1 MPNNPVQIILNDRDF
16 HQAPDPGKPPRN
28 KDFFEGADR
37 AFVAHQTSLLAA
49 VDRIIDEIG
58 KSPYGPAAYLRVQMR
73 NEALAKS
80 YRPVWW
86 LFKPDQFPCV
96 GADAVGTLYFRAPLI
111 YLRALRRRIEE
122 AEPSV
127 EIKYRRSD
135 NEPYKAPT
143 IARAEVGA
151 IETIEIAPPEQKRSF
166 STAAA
171 LASLEDPRA
180 VSGYQVELFETPS
193 ERVIAD
199 DPLGRIALRRSL
211 EHLLLSLGMGARSYL
226 AFDVGR
232 TPVLE
237 VQLTTQ
243 RLGALI
249 DNRAGVAGSDPGL
262 PIDLSS
268 VDRNP
273 ERHEAALTALQKH
286 PLVRAIL
293 PPVLLELTDDRSNP
307 ESDRAA
313 EPVSIPAPQDQSI
326 YPVVGV
332 IDSGVAPVLDDW
344 VTGRFDYLSSG
355 EYDAIHGTNVAGLLT
370 VGQSLNG
377 AIVAPEAN
385 GCNLYD
391 IPLYPSGPFMAR
403 YPRGFSDFLEEIEQA
418 VAEAKNER
426 GVRVFNLSINAVA
439 AVERH
444 RYSIYASRLD
454 QIADAHG
461 VIFVNSAGN
470 LPSSQARSAWQ
481 KRPADVVNYFAS
493 RTSPDTIF
501 KPAESVRSISVGA
514 LNPPNTDQ
522 ITDAPTVYTT
532 RGPGLQ
538 VGVKPDVAGYGG
550 AGGSGPGRPTG
561 LSSVS
566 TTGSKQSVVGT
577 SFAAPLIART
587 LAGLDV
593 ATEGG
598 LSVEALR
605 AMLLHH
611 AAMPEPLTKRGLR
624 EIGRQFA
631 GFGKPQAVST
641 MLETDDHQIT
651 LLFQSRLSIGEKK
664 PVILRFPFTWPQSLV
679 TNGQCSGRTRITLV
693 YAPPLDPAFGAEF
706 VRVNLEASLKQRQAE
721 PASDGSVRFTNQI
734 AARYLP
740 KSTNLAIPEK
750 ALIDHG
756 LKWWPA
762 KQYESALVE
771 NGSSSQWR
779 LEVTSLV
786 RAEAQFPVEGVPFAV
801 VFTLEDPDGNRPVFR
816 EMRQWLQASNAVA
829 QDVRTATR
837 VRPRGR

>member
-16 HQAPDPGKPPRN
+16 HQAPDPGQPPRN
-28 KDFFEGADR
+28 KDFFDGADK
-37 AFVAHQTSLLAA
+37 AFVAHQGSLLAA
-49 VDRIIDEIG
+49 VDRIIDEIRA
-58 KSPYGPAAYLRVQMR
+58 SPYGPAAYLKVQMR

-86 LFKPDQFPCV
+86 LFKTDQFPCV

-111 YLRALRRRIEE
+111 YLNALRQRIEQAE
-122 AEPSV
+122 ASV
-127 EIKYRRSD
+127 EIKYRRVD

-151 IETIEIAPPEQKRSF
+151 IETIEIAPAEQKRAF

-171 LASLEDPRA
+171 LAAIDDPRV
-180 VSGYQVELFETPS
+180 VSGYQIELFETPS

-199 DPLGRIALRRSL
+199 DPIGRIALRRSL
-211 EHLLLSLGMGARSYL
+211 ERLLLSLGLGARSYL
-226 AFDVGR
+226 AFEVGR

-243 RLGALI
+243 PVDALI
-249 DNRAGVAGSDPGL
+249 DNRAGVAGSVSAFE
-262 PIDLSS
+262 ISLSS
-268 VDRNP
+268 MDRNP
-273 ERHEAALTALQKH
+273 ERHEAVLNALQNH

-293 PPVLLELTDDRSNP
+293 PPVLLELTDDRSTT
-307 ESDRAA
+307 EAA
-313 EPVSIPAPQDQSI
+313 EVIAIPVPQDRST
-326 YPVVGV
+326 YPIVGV
-332 IDSGVAPVLDDW
+332 IDSGVAPVLADW
-344 VTGRFDYLSSG
+344 VAGRFDYLSPG
-355 EYDAIHGTNVAGLLT
+355 DYDAIHGTSVAGLLT
-370 VGQSLNG
+370 IGQALNG
-377 AIVAPEAN
+377 AGVAPEAN
-385 GCNLYD
+385 GCHLYD
-391 IPLYPSGPFMAR
+391 IPLCPTGPFMAR
-403 YPRGFSDFLEEIEQA
+403 YRRGFSDFLEEIEQA

-426 GVRVFNLSINAVA
+426 SVRIFNLSINAVSP
-439 AVERH
+439 VERH

-454 QIADAHG
+454 QIADTYG

-470 LPSSQARSAWQ
+470 LPSAQARSAWQ
-481 KRPADVVNYFAS
+481 KRPVDVINYFAS

-522 ITDAPTVYTT
+522 IADAPTVYTT

-538 VGVKPDVAGYGG
+538 VGVKPDVACYGG
-550 AGGSGPGRPTG
+550 TGGSAPGKLTG
-561 LSSVS
+561 LSSLS
-566 TTGSKQSVVGT
+566 SAGGRQSVVGT
-577 SFAAPLIART
+577 SFAAPLVART
-587 LAGLDV
+587 LAGLDT

-611 AAMPEPLTKRGLR
+611 TAMPEPLTKRGLR
-624 EIGRQFA
+624 DIGRQFA

-679 TNGQCSGRTRITLV
+679 TDGRCSGRAKITLV

-706 VRVNLEASLKQRQAE
+706 VRINLEAALKQRQAE
-721 PASDGSVRFTNQI
+721 PASDGGIRFTNQI

-762 KQYESALVE
+762 KQYESTFVE

-786 RAEAQFPVEGVPFAV
+786 RAEAQFPAEGVAFAV
-801 VFTLEDPDGNRPVFR
+801 ILTLEDPAGSQQVFQ
-816 EMRQWLQASNAVA
+816 EVRQWLQASSAVA

-837 VRPRGR
+837 LRPRGR